1 MKLSFV
7 YAQDL
12 RPDMVIFS
20 GFMDGDMTVL
30 SVKPIKRNYIE
41 VTVRTENLNEEVRL
55 YTKDA
60 NVPVFPK
67 NNTI

>member
-12 RPDMVIFS
+12 LPDMVIFS
-20 GFMDGDMTVL
+20 GFMDGDLTVL
-30 SVKPIKRNYIE
+30 EVKPVKKNYIE
-41 VTVRTENLNEEVRL
+41 VIVRTESLTEEKRV

-60 NVPVFPK
+60 NVPVLPK
-67 NNTI
+67 NNGR

>member
-20 GFMDGDMTVL
+20 GFMDGDLTVL
-30 SVKPIKRNYIE
+30 EVKPVRKNYIE
-41 VTVRTENLNEEVRL
+41 VIVRTESLTEEKRV

-60 NVPVFPK
+60 NVPVLPK
-67 NNTI
+67 TNGR

>member
-20 GFMDGDMTVL
+20 GFMDGDLTVIE
-30 SVKPIKRNYIE
+30 VKPVRKNYIE
-41 VTVRTENLNEEVRL
+41 VIVRTESLTEEKRV

-60 NVPVFPK
+60 NVPVLPK
-67 NNTI
+67 NNGR